1 MHGQR
6 TAVQVELGHGNHTRH
21 RACRLPG
28 RQPGCPC
35 TRMHRP
41 SRFPPGVPDDEK
53 KREIDVIASLI
64 DPGTMPSSSSY
75 RHHPT
80 SRRFG
85 PVEYHAATIP
95 ANENKEQWK

>member
-1 MHGQR
+1 
-6 TAVQVELGHGNHTRH
+6 
-21 RACRLPG
+21 
-28 RQPGCPC
+28 
-35 TRMHRP
+35 MHRP

-64 DPGTMPSSSSY
+64 DPGTMTSSSSY
-75 RHHPT
+75 RHHQT